1 MDNETLT
8 VCKNESL
15 SGGAIPNDGGALYYG
30 MVAVSSQAIS
40 QNRRLNHK
48 HTSCPPTLFVTL
60 VFSERLLV
68 ITAVCELLC
77 ERLGVVSG

>member
-15 SGGAIPNDGGALYYG
+15 AGGAIPNDGGALYYG

-40 QNRRLNHK
+40 Q
-48 HTSCPPTLFVTL
+48 
-60 VFSERLLV
+60 
-68 ITAVCELLC
+68 IDA
-77 ERLGVVSG
+77 

>member
-15 SGGAIPNDGGALYYG
+15 AGGAIPNDGGALYYG

-48 HTSCPPTLFVTL
+48 QSLNVHKPSADVVCDLGLFL
-60 VFSERLLV
+60 RD
-68 ITAVCELLC
+68 
-77 ERLGVVSG
+77 